1 MNSEFI
7 FSFTDVRGGEIQGIG
22 KPDSKSRFSDGV
34 GLVWVGGGALVN
46 IKCTL

>member
-7 FSFTDVRGGEIQGIG
+7 FSVTDVRRGEIQGIR

-34 GLVWVGGGALVN
+34 GLRGGGPLVN